1 MENIVYY
8 DLTSPTG
15 LRWSVDIYTHGDCGK
30 LVVSKGDKAGSL
42 FRGAYGQ
49 PSKCAFV
56 FKGKRYS
63 NHRVIWEMFNDPIP
77 DNMVVDHIDGN
88 PWNNDIANLELK
100 TIKGNSRNTKKSSR
114 NNSGIVGVSES
125 TVDGNFYSVARWYDE
140 SGKACSKSFSHK
152 KFGAIEAQRL
162 AKDYR
167 EKMIEELNSQGAG
180 YTERHG
186 T

>member
-15 LRWSVDIYTHGDCGK
+15 LRWSISIYSHGEHGK

-42 FRGAYGQ
+42 FRGKYGR

-56 FKGKRYS
+56 FKGKRYP
-63 NHRVIWEMFNDPIP
+63 NHRVIWEMFNGTIS

-88 PWNNDIANLELK
+88 PWNNDIANLKLK

-114 NNSGIVGVSES
+114 NNSGIVGVSE
-125 TVDGNFYSVARWYDE
+125 TKVDGNFYSVARWYDE
-140 SGKACSKSFSHK
+140 IGKSCSKSFSHK
-152 KFGAIEAQRL
+152 KFGKQGAQLL
-162 AKDYR
+162 AKAYR
-167 EKMIEELNSQGAG
+167 QKMIEELNSQGAG

-186 T
+186 M